1 MITTISIG
9 NKKDI
14 DIAVDAAHK
23 AFDTT
28 WGLNTP
34 GSVRGHMLM
43 KLADLM
49 EENKDELAA
58 LEALDNGS
66 FWFIFHI
73 GVKISNEGMG
83 L

>member
-14 DIAVDAAHK
+14 DIAVDAAQK

-28 WGLNTP
+28 WGLNSP
-34 GSVRGHMLM
+34 GSERGRMLM

-49 EENKDELAA
+49 EEHKNELAA

-66 FWFIFHI
+66 LSILVTI
-73 GVKISNEGMG
+73 LYYSEI
-83 L
+83 

>member
-23 AFDTT
+23 AFETT
-28 WGLNTP
+28 WGLNAP

-49 EENKDELAA
+49 EENKDEVSQCAFVDMA
-58 LEALDNGS
+58 
-66 FWFIFHI
+66 
-73 GVKISNEGMG
+73 ISSARGQNMAG
-83 L
+83 